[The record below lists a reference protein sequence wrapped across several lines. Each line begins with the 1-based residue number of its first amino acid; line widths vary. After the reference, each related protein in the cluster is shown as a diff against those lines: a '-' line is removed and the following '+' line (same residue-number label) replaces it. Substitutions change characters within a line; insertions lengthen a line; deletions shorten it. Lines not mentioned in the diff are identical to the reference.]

1 MSEEKDAK
9 LSFHGARCDIRS
21 FFPLVT
27 LSLQWDP
34 PSSGCSSLRDGAHLV
49 VKMQVQGPGAPC
61 ASPSLSSAVS
71 RASPDLSKISST
83 QPCQLFPWG
92 SSAHSPF
99 LPPGR
104 AFHIYP
110 HLPFPLSQESG
121 FWIAFQ
127 RIHIIKL
134 PFLILTSWYKE
145 ILPTSRGA
153 MYLLKRF
160 IF

>member
-21 FFPLVT
+21 FFPWL
-27 LSLQWDP
+27 LF
-34 PSSGCSSLRDGAHLV
+34 PSSGTPPVLDAHLWGTALTWWSRCRC
-49 VKMQVQGPGAPC
+49 KAPGAPC

-71 RASPDLSKISST
+71 RASPDLSKIRST
-83 QPCQLFPWG
+83 HPPSCFPE
-92 SSAHSPF
+92 AP

-127 RIHIIKL
+127 RIHILKL
-134 PFLILTSWYKE
+134 PFLILTPWYKE

-153 MYLLKRF
+153 MYLLKRY